1 MEHIR
6 PLLKRIIAERGKQF
20 GSMAFGE
27 IPDRGKLGFNRLS
40 EASKFDIRRARS
52 NVDVVGRF
60 LDGQSNPSAVSVI
73 QSAMR
78 ERYLQL
84 VDLGYDPDD
93 IFGKLCEYVRI
104 TATSEEVAASH
115 VIVTYF
121 FDSCDVF
128 ENVPVS

>member
-1 MEHIR
+1 M
-6 PLLKRIIAERGKQF
+6 
-20 GSMAFGE
+20 
-27 IPDRGKLGFNRLS
+27 
-40 EASKFDIRRARS
+40 RRARN

-60 LDGQSNPSAVSVI
+60 LNGQSNPSMVNVI

-78 ERYLQL
+78 EKYLQL
-84 VDLGYDPDD
+84 MDLGYDSDD

-104 TATSEEVAASH
+104 TASSDEIAASH

-128 ENVPVS
+128 ENVPVF